1 MLRACYEFSRV
12 GFCRAPYVCY
22 PLVFPDSGVLPV
34 QRWRALVG
42 MNQPSGLAR
51 AGVVINSFFWHNTAV
66 CLMHCQKVVP
76 AAFVCLAPGRLS
88 DAIFG
93 DRIQPGTVRLTR
105 EKRLCADR
113 STEQTLK
120 KKDRLALLLHFGPGS
135 RFALFG
141 VAPVHPRPLCLSH
154 ANAERAH
161 ISNTSQLSDV
171 LWFSLSLSS
180 LSLSPL
186 SLSLAVFRACSFC
199 AWRARLA
206 RRALATVSLFS
217 LSAFRR
223 SFRALDFRQAR

>member
-120 KKDRLALLLHFGPGS
+120 KKRSPRSPSPLWPGLALRAFWRCAGPS
-135 RFALFG
+135 APAL
-141 VAPVHPRPLCLSH
+141 PLT
-154 ANAERAH
+154 R
-161 ISNTSQLSDV
+161 QR
-171 LWFSLSLSS
+171 
-180 LSLSPL
+180 
-186 SLSLAVFRACSFC
+186 RACTHF
-199 AWRARLA
+199 
-206 RRALATVSLFS
+206 
-217 LSAFRR
+217 
-223 SFRALDFRQAR
+223 